1 MNKRIV
7 KSSIVFFLLAA
18 LIFGQ
23 LPLPKTMA
31 AEDSVPNNET
41 TLTSASPVE
50 ASFQSD
56 DEVHWY
62 KVNPSNQEIANY
74 THFRVKLKSDA
85 ELNISVYSSLENA
98 TGHQTF
104 DRYNGYSYENN
115 PALIDFPIAWKGPYY
130 IKVENHHDEENE
142 TTSITDISYTISYE
156 GVTLPPSIQEA
167 EEECPAE
174 LSVSERETGKGIL
187 KQLRTIRDEVLSK
200 TEKGKE
206 LSSLYYKAAP
216 FISAKMLFNK
226 SMRDSVYKD
235 LVQLK
240 PLFADVA
247 KNGQVSAYSI
257 TNDDQKAISRLYE
270 TARASVPEP
279 LKKQLD
285 QVAKD
290 IGIEQLTGSKVSAV
304 LEKAGMATASSSA
317 PENRYIV
324 KLKEGKKPGSFKSKA
339 QSSGV
344 QALEPLDRKSV
355 V

>member
-1 MNKRIV
+1 MNKRIM
-7 KSSIVFFLLAA
+7 KSSIAFFLLVA

-23 LPLPKTMA
+23 LPLLPKTMA
-31 AEDSVPNNET
+31 AEDSVPISET
-41 TLTSASPVE
+41 TLTGASPVE
-50 ASFQSD
+50 ASFQSE

-62 KVNPSNQEIANY
+62 KINPSNQEIANY
-74 THFRVKLKSDA
+74 THFRVKLKSAA

-98 TGHQTF
+98 TDQQTF

-156 GVTLPPSIQEA
+156 GVTLPPSNQEA

-206 LSSLYYKAAP
+206 LSSFYYKAAP

-247 KNGQVSAYSI
+247 KNGQESAHTI

-270 TARASVPEP
+270 TARASVPES
-279 LKKQLD
+279 LKKQ
-285 QVAKD
+285 
-290 IGIEQLTGSKVSAV
+290 
-304 LEKAGMATASSSA
+304 
-317 PENRYIV
+317 
-324 KLKEGKKPGSFKSKA
+324 
-339 QSSGV
+339 
-344 QALEPLDRKSV
+344 
-355 V
+355 